1 MCRVGLFLIPLPR
14 IMSKIVILGTA
25 HPYRGGIAAFNE
37 RLARQLQDEG
47 HEVSIITFTLQYP
60 GLLFPGKTQYTTD
73 PAPEDLHIERGVNSV
88 SPLNWR
94 KVGRLVNRGHYDM
107 VVFAYWMSFFAPCY
121 GSIARKIKNAK
132 CVALIHNMMPHEG
145 SLLDRLLTPFFV
157 KSMDGFVALSK
168 SVMNEVA
175 KLDKHSKPKAWA
187 PHPIYDHYGPR
198 EPREVALE
206 HLGLDKNFRYLLFF
220 GLVRAYKG
228 LDWLLEAFADER
240 LRAYPLKLLVVGEFY
255 DDKALYL
262 EQIQTLGLQDKVVVV
277 DQFIPDDKV
286 KDYFNACDI
295 VVQPYKSATQS
306 GVTQVAYHF
315 EKPMLVTNVGGLD
328 EIVPNGKV
336 GYAVD
341 PNPNSI
347 ADALDDF
354 FSNHQ
359 MSGFEARIK
368 EEKKKYSWAR
378 MTETIMS
385 VFHSCNNKSDH

>member
-1 MCRVGLFLIPLPR
+1 
-14 IMSKIVILGTA
+14 MSKIVILGTA
-25 HPYRGGIAAFNE
+25 YPYRGGIAAFNE
-37 RLARQLQDEG
+37 RLARQFQEEG

-60 GLLFPGKTQYTTD
+60 SFLFPGKTQYTTD
-73 PAPEDLHIERGVNSV
+73 PAPEDLHIERCVSSVN
-88 SPLNWR
+88 PFNWR
-94 KVGRLVNRGHYDM
+94 KVGRMLNRGQFDM

-121 GSIARKIKNAK
+121 GRIARKIKNAQ
-132 CVALIHNMMPHEG
+132 CIALIHNMMPHEG

-175 KLDKHSKPKAWA
+175 KLDKHEKPKAWA
-187 PHPIYDHYGPR
+187 PHPIYDHYGAKEAR
-198 EPREVALE
+198 ETALE
-206 HLGLDKNFRYLLFF
+206 HLGLDQSYRYMLFF

-240 LRAYPLKLLVVGEFY
+240 LRAYPLKLIVAGEFY
-255 DDKALYL
+255 DDEAPYL
-262 EQIQTLGLQDKVVVV
+262 EKMKSLGLQDKVVIVN
-277 DQFIPDDKV
+277 QFIPDDCV

-315 EKPMLVTNVGGLD
+315 EKPMLVTNVGGLE

-341 PNPNSI
+341 PNPKSI
-347 ADALDDF
+347 ADALEDF
-354 FSNHQ
+354 FSNHR
-359 MSGFEARIK
+359 MPDFEARIV
-368 EEKKKYSWAR
+368 EEKKKYAWSR

-385 VFHSCNNKSDH
+385 VYNACKSKSDQ